1 MADKS
6 IHQRSKIYKKNSQ
19 RIGLLINTNNTKV
32 LRWLFHRNWASKKQ
46 HTTLIPILF
55 LWLYYQHQ
63 ERESVGSVYL
73 NTPLLSSY

>member
-32 LRWLFHRNWASKKQ
+32 SISETRRALGISNGGG
-46 HTTLIPILF
+46 HT
-55 LWLYYQHQ
+55 
-63 ERESVGSVYL
+63 
-73 NTPLLSSY
+73 NSYTKIRLQRPDSNRALTI

>member
-32 LRWLFHRNWASKKQ
+32 SKAETKAV
-46 HTTLIPILF
+46 
-55 LWLYYQHQ
+55 
-63 ERESVGSVYL
+63 SKYL
-73 NTPLLSSY
+73 D